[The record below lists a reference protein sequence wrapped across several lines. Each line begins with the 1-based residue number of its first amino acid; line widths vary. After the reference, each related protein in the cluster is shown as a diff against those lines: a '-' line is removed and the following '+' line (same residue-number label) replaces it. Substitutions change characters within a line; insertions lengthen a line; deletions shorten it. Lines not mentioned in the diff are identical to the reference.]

1 KILHILMFITSFGE
15 QNITY
20 KCCSNFLIHL
30 LHCAEKL
37 EGMKLNLDKY
47 DRVILDLLQKDCT
60 LAIGD
65 IAEKVGL
72 SNTACWR
79 RIHKMEEEGIIR
91 AKVAL
96 LDRKKLNINV
106 IVMVFIKTA
115 QHNIE
120 WIEKF
125 HSHIYNID
133 EVIEVYR
140 MAGETDYLLKV
151 AVSDVAEYDKVYKKL
166 IEIKGL
172 ADVSSS
178 FAMEQIKYTT
188 ELPLNFF

>member
-1 KILHILMFITSFGE
+1 
-15 QNITY
+15 
-20 KCCSNFLIHL
+20 
-30 LHCAEKL
+30 
-37 EGMKLNLDKY
+37 MKLQLDKY
-47 DRVILDLLQKDCT
+47 DRAILELLQKDCT
-60 LAIGD
+60 WAIGD
-65 IAEKVGL
+65 IAERVGL

-79 RIHKMEEEGIIR
+79 RIHKMEEEKIIR
-91 AKVAL
+91 GKVAL

-115 QHNIE
+115 QHSVE
-120 WIEKF
+120 WIQKF
-125 HSHIYNID
+125 HEHINNID

-151 AVSDVAEYDKVYKKL
+151 AVSDVSDYDKVYKKL
-166 IEIKGL
+166 IQVSGL

-188 ELPLNFF
+188 ELPLNWA

>member
-1 KILHILMFITSFGE
+1 M
-15 QNITY
+15 Q
-20 KCCSNFLIHL
+20 IHS
-30 LHCAEKL
+30 AEKL

-96 LDRKKLNINV
+96 LDRKNSTL
-106 IVMVFIKTA
+106 M
-115 QHNIE
+115 
-120 WIEKF
+120 
-125 HSHIYNID
+125 
-133 EVIEVYR
+133 
-140 MAGETDYLLKV
+140 
-151 AVSDVAEYDKVYKKL
+151 
-166 IEIKGL
+166 
-172 ADVSSS
+172 
-178 FAMEQIKYTT
+178 
-188 ELPLNFF
+188 

>member
-1 KILHILMFITSFGE
+1 
-15 QNITY
+15 
-20 KCCSNFLIHL
+20 
-30 LHCAEKL
+30 
-37 EGMKLNLDKY
+37 MKLQLDKY
-47 DRVILDLLQKDCT
+47 DRIVLELLQKDCT
-60 LAIGD
+60 YAIGD
-65 IAEKVGL
+65 IADKVGL

-79 RIHKMEEEGIIR
+79 RIHKLEEEGIIR

-106 IVMVFIKTA
+106 IVMVFIKTS
-115 QHNIE
+115 QHNSE
-120 WIEKF
+120 WIQKF
-125 HSHIYNID
+125 HQHINSID

-166 IEIKGL
+166 IQINGL
-172 ADVSSS
+172 ADISSS

>member
-1 KILHILMFITSFGE
+1 
-15 QNITY
+15 
-20 KCCSNFLIHL
+20 
-30 LHCAEKL
+30 
-37 EGMKLNLDKY
+37 MKLQLDKY
-47 DRVILDLLQKDCT
+47 DRGILELLQKDCT
-60 LAIGD
+60 WAIGD
-65 IAEKVGL
+65 IADRIGL

-115 QHNIE
+115 QHNAE

-125 HSHIYNID
+125 HNHIHTID

-151 AVSDVAEYDKVYKKL
+151 AVPDVLEYDKVYKK
-166 IEIKGL
+166 IIQISGL
-172 ADVSSS
+172 TDVSSS
-178 FAMEQIKYTT
+178 FAMEQIKYMT
-188 ELPLNFF
+188 ELPLNFL

>member
-1 KILHILMFITSFGE
+1 
-15 QNITY
+15 
-20 KCCSNFLIHL
+20 
-30 LHCAEKL
+30 
-37 EGMKLNLDKY
+37 MKLNLDKY

-79 RIHKMEEEGIIR
+79 RIHKMQEEGIIR

-120 WIEKF
+120 WIQKF
-125 HSHIYNID
+125 HSHIYSID

-140 MAGETDYLLKV
+140 MAGETDYLFKV
-151 AVSDVAEYDKVYKKL
+151 AVSDVAEFDKVYKKL
-166 IEIKGL
+166 IEINGL

>member
-1 KILHILMFITSFGE
+1 
-15 QNITY
+15 
-20 KCCSNFLIHL
+20 
-30 LHCAEKL
+30 
-37 EGMKLNLDKY
+37 
-47 DRVILDLLQKDCT
+47 
-60 LAIGD
+60 
-65 IAEKVGL
+65 
-72 SNTACWR
+72 
-79 RIHKMEEEGIIR
+79 R

-140 MAGETDYLLKV
+140 MAGETDYVLKV
-151 AVSDVAEYDKVYKKL
+151 AVSDGAEYDKGYKKL
-166 IEIKGL
+166 IEFKG
-172 ADVSSS
+172 
-178 FAMEQIKYTT
+178 FA
-188 ELPLNFF
+188 

>member
-1 KILHILMFITSFGE
+1 
-15 QNITY
+15 
-20 KCCSNFLIHL
+20 
-30 LHCAEKL
+30 
-37 EGMKLNLDKY
+37 MKFQLDKY
-47 DRVILDLLQKDCT
+47 DRIILDILQKDCT
-60 LAIGD
+60 RSIGD
-65 IAEKVGL
+65 IADRVGL

-79 RIHKMEEEGIIR
+79 RIHKMEEDGIIR

-106 IVMVFIKTA
+106 IVIVFIKTA
-115 QHNIE
+115 QHSVE
-120 WIEKF
+120 WIKNF
-125 HSHIYNID
+125 HDHINSID

-166 IEIKGL
+166 IQISGL

-178 FAMEQIKYTT
+178 FAMEQIKYST

>member
-1 KILHILMFITSFGE
+1 
-15 QNITY
+15 
-20 KCCSNFLIHL
+20 
-30 LHCAEKL
+30 
-37 EGMKLNLDKY
+37 MKVQLDKY
-47 DRVILDLLQKDCT
+47 DRIILDILQKNCT
-60 LAIGD
+60 WAIGEV
-65 IAEKVGL
+65 AERVGL

-79 RIHKMEEEGIIR
+79 RIQKLEEEGIIR

-106 IVMVFIKTA
+106 IVMVFIKTS
-115 QHNIE
+115 QHNAD
-120 WIEKF
+120 WIQKF
-125 HSHIYNID
+125 HQHIHNID

-151 AVSDVAEYDKVYKKL
+151 AASDVDAYDKVYKKL
-166 IEIKGL
+166 IQVDGL

>member
-1 KILHILMFITSFGE
+1 MIELDSFDQKILHVLGDD
-15 QNITY
+15 
-20 KCCSNFLIHL
+20 
-30 LHCAEKL
+30 
-37 EGMKLNLDKY
+37 G
-47 DRVILDLLQKDCT
+47 RVSWRDL
-60 LAIGD
+60 AARI
-65 IAEKVGL
+65 GL
-72 SNTACWR
+72 SFTPTLR
-79 RIHKMEEEGIIR
+79 RVRKLEEEGIIR

-115 QHNIE
+115 QHNAE

-125 HSHIYNID
+125 HNHIHTID

-151 AVSDVAEYDKVYKKL
+151 AVPDVLEYDKVYKK
-166 IEIKGL
+166 IIQISGL
-172 ADVSSS
+172 TDVSSS

-188 ELPLNFF
+188 ELPLNFL

>member
-1 KILHILMFITSFGE
+1 
-15 QNITY
+15 
-20 KCCSNFLIHL
+20 
-30 LHCAEKL
+30 
-37 EGMKLNLDKY
+37 MKLNLDKY

-140 MAGETDYLLKV
+140 MAGETDYLLK
-151 AVSDVAEYDKVYKKL
+151 
-166 IEIKGL
+166 
-172 ADVSSS
+172 
-178 FAMEQIKYTT
+178 
-188 ELPLNFF
+188 

>member
-1 KILHILMFITSFGE
+1 
-15 QNITY
+15 
-20 KCCSNFLIHL
+20 
-30 LHCAEKL
+30 
-37 EGMKLNLDKY
+37 
-47 DRVILDLLQKDCT
+47 
-60 LAIGD
+60 
-65 IAEKVGL
+65 
-72 SNTACWR
+72 
-79 RIHKMEEEGIIR
+79 KMEEEGIIR

>member
-1 KILHILMFITSFGE
+1 MQI
-15 QNITY
+15 
-20 KCCSNFLIHL
+20 
-30 LHCAEKL
+30 HCAEKL

-60 LAIGD
+60 FAIGD

>member
-1 KILHILMFITSFGE
+1 M
-15 QNITY
+15 
-20 KCCSNFLIHL
+20 
-30 LHCAEKL
+30 AVKL
-37 EGMKLNLDKY
+37 DRY
-47 DRVILDLLQKDCT
+47 DRVILDLIQKDCT
-60 LAIGD
+60 WAIGD

-79 RIHKMEEEGIIR
+79 RIHKMEEDGIIR

-115 QHNIE
+115 QHNVE
-120 WIEKF
+120 WIQKF
-125 HSHIYNID
+125 HHHINNID

-151 AVSDVAEYDKVYKKL
+151 AVSDVAEYDKFYKKL
-166 IEIKGL
+166 IQINGL
-172 ADVSSS
+172 DDISSS